1 MRVLTAKIV
10 GHLDKQ
16 VLSAALGPLDDKLAT
31 MGSEG
36 AAVVFD
42 ISAMTSYDGEART
55 AYIQWQ
61 TLQRERLARIAV
73 VTQRTLWHM
82 VIAAIGLASKVS
94 VKTFSTEAEARRWAE
109 TG

>member
-1 MRVLTAKIV
+1 MPVLTAKIV

-16 VLSAALGPLDDKLAT
+16 NLSGALGPLDAQLA
-31 MGSEG
+31 GVGPEG
-36 AAVVFD
+36 AAVLFD
-42 ISAMTSYDGEART
+42 ISGMTSYDGEART

-61 TLQRERLARIAV
+61 TLQRDRLQRIAV

-94 VKTFSTEAEARRWAE
+94 VKTFSTVAEARRWAE
-109 TG
+109 HG